1 MFWNCGN
8 WKIRFDDPEQTF
20 KCRYTSTCE
29 SSLQVW
35 HWAIWRLLL
44 APQPSFFGLPG
55 IFFVIISFSNLH
67 TLQEGLK
74 DATSNRGSFF
84 KNECPLKFCTS
95 LLCSTIFQADIIDA
109 SFIRVLQTHI
119 VLHTA
124 RKFQSMSISKRAM
137 NHRWELAIAVLATD
151 VAWAFLSFSYLLFF
165 EYLYCRNHTLAMFDP
180 TAWLWLA
187 IFTKG
192 HLNILWKT
200 YLRIT
205 E

>member
-1 MFWNCGN
+1 M
-8 WKIRFDDPEQTF
+8 TF
-20 KCRYTSTCE
+20 TSCPTAIFLWSPWDLFCHHILFQSAYFTRE
-29 SSLQVW
+29 SKRCNV
-35 HWAIWRLLL
+35 
-44 APQPSFFGLPG
+44 QPR
-55 IFFVIISFSNLH
+55 IFF
-67 TLQEGLK
+67 Q
-74 DATSNRGSFF
+74 
-84 KNECPLKFCTS
+84 NECPLKFCTS

-187 IFTKG
+187 IFTNG